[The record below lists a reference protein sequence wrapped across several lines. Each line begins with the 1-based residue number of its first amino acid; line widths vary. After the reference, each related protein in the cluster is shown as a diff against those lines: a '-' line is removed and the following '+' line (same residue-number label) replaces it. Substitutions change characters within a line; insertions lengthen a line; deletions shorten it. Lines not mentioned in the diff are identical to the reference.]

1 MRNIIYTKQYLK
13 DLKKLRLDK
22 KFNEEELDDI
32 IKDLANDIKLDPK
45 YRDHKLSGQL
55 DGFRD
60 CHVKNDLVLLYCKT
74 GKKELKIL
82 TLVRLGNHAQVLPEF

>member
-13 DLKKLRLDK
+13 DLKKLRRDK
-22 KFNEEELDDI
+22 KFNEDDLDEVI
-32 IKDLANDIKLDPK
+32 EKLAKDIKLERK
-45 YRDHKLSGQL
+45 YRDHKLEGQL

-74 GKKELKIL
+74 DTNELKIL
-82 TLVRLGNHAQVLPEF
+82 TLLRLGSHAQVLPGF